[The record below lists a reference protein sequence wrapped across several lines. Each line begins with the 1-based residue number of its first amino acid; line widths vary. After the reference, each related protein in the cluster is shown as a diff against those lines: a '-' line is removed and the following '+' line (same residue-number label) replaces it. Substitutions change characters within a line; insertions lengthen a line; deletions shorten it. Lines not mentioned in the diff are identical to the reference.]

1 MNNDGADYGL
11 TKGYLGDKMHEA
23 SKKLKK
29 DYLFTPEGGLLEE
42 DDENTGLLSSRSRP
56 LIN

>member
-11 TKGYLGDKMHEA
+11 TKGYLADKHYAA
-23 SKKLKK
+23 SNKLKK
-29 DYLFTPEGGLLEE
+29 DILFTPEGGLLEE
-42 DDENTGLLSSRSRP
+42 DDENTGLLSSSSRP

>member
-11 TKGYLGDKMHEA
+11 TKGYLGDKMHE
-23 SKKLKK
+23 SSNKLKK